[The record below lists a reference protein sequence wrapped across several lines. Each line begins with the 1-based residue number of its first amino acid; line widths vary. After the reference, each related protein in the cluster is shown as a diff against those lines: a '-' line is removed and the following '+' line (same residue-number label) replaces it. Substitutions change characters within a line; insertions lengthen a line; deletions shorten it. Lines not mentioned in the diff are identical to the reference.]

1 MDKRE
6 YIKYEVEKCFNAFKA
21 KGMSVPTDID
31 KFISTSQ
38 LVKIDIEFLKRFN
51 LSVEHI
57 VFQCS
62 TYNLNVEQA
71 YETIQ
76 NMNAKAMYTLRCDTQ
91 KLFPFQLMNN
101 QFIQAI
107 EMFAAQANQATEN
120 IKKDIIKKY
129 YSTADD
135 CAVTNNIYFP
145 FYALLSNVN
154 PKFSGIAVTL
164 CKALATKG
172 FHFYP
177 ASISHHLNTP
187 GGLLKHTVNVCM
199 GIQSYLMKNPQHFK
213 SDIEKVIAI
222 LTGLFHDISK
232 TKFYRTHMVLN
243 SGKKYIFE
251 SLEAEK
257 FVADCKQRNININD
271 IDLGNISFDI
281 NENFRDKYSLHGTIS
296 KKMIDE
302 IIVEADLYWK
312 AAFNSHAEMCRAHL
326 LTAVQTASEC
336 RNYFETKTY
345 DVSTQSVH
353 KYIRGLGQAD
363 TMSTNKEL
371 AERYCDKIVNYVS
384 EYLKMNVGKINP
396 YPFHKEENIKTETLG
411 LLHKNYPILF
421 VFPNELKKFISD
433 KLTADGELDLAREL
447 TKFDNINLVAA
458 CLERKGLF
466 ALQKGN
472 KERPSNSNPSLN
484 LVKAGK
490 REFYLLPVRPDILS
504 SDELMQIP
512 GSKWDVFFVLF

>member
-6 YIKYEVEKCFNAFKA
+6 YIKYETEKCFTAFKV
-21 KGMSVPTDID
+21 KGMSVPSDVD
-31 KFISTSQ
+31 KFINASQ

-51 LSVEHI
+51 LSIEHI
-57 VFQCS
+57 VYQCS
-62 TYNLNVEQA
+62 TYNLNVEQC

-76 NMNAKAMYTLRCDTQ
+76 SMNAKAMYTLRCDTQ

-107 EMFAAQANQATEN
+107 EMFAAQANQSQEN
-120 IKKDIIKKY
+120 FKKDIIKKY
-129 YSTADD
+129 YSAADD
-135 CAVTNNIYFP
+135 CAMTNNIYFP
-145 FYALLSNVN
+145 FYALITNINS
-154 PKFSGIAVTL
+154 KFSGIAVTL
-164 CKALATKG
+164 CKALAAKG

-177 ASISHHLNTP
+177 ASISHHLNVP

-199 GIQSYLMKNPQHFK
+199 GIQNYVMKNPQHFK
-213 SDIEKVIAI
+213 TDIEKVIAI

-232 TKFYRTHMVLN
+232 TKFYRTHMVL
-243 SGKKYIFE
+243 STGKKYIFE

-257 FVADCKQRNININD
+257 FIADCKQRSIKFEDINFD
-271 IDLGNISFDI
+271 AVSFDI

-302 IIVEADLYWK
+302 IIVEADLFWK
-312 AAFNSHAEMCRAHL
+312 AAFNSHADMCRAHL

-345 DVSTQSVH
+345 DVSTQAVH

-363 TMSTNKEL
+363 TTSTNKEL
-371 AERYCDKIVNYVS
+371 AERYADKIVAYVS
-384 EYLKMNVGKINP
+384 EYLKSNVDKINP
-396 YPFHKEENIKTETLG
+396 YPFKKEDNQKTETLG

-421 VFPNELKKFISD
+421 VFPNELKVYISD

-512 GSKWDVFFVLF
+512 SSKWDVFFVLF